1 MVRICS
7 TRFQSTAR
15 KNVEGTPCT
24 LIPPRIAL
32 LSFTPGLN
40 LIVTPSI
47 TSPHFF
53 FLSFF
58 FPFPF
63 PFFSNNRPNRDEILK
78 SFLRYSNHSLS
89 NQKLSGLYA
98 FLNIFIGIGVNT
110 CIYYRLLTRVFFS
123 FVILKVLNQVGTK
136 EELGKIRS
144 ARCVVEKGRAV
155 NRGIIC
161 LRLYSST
168 QYPPGSETFLRSVNR
183 D

>member
-32 LSFTPGLN
+32 LSFTPELN

-78 SFLRYSNHSLS
+78 SFLRHSDHSLS

-123 FVILKVLNQVGTK
+123 FVILKILNQVGTK